1 MKRTDKKGFTIV
13 ELVIVIAVIAILAAV
28 LIPNISKLVRKANE
42 SSDLSLVRNLNTALS
57 LETKDYATAHEA
69 FEAVKE
75 AGYDLTKIEAKAD
88 KNKILY
94 DSENQCFAYLKD
106 GKLEYY
112 PNSAKTPVTSD
123 NYYKLWAVCN
133 NAGDIDTQFSVYWNG
148 GNTNETLKV
157 EDVGFDAG
165 DCFVA
170 GVEYT
175 GTKQQTVTIRTNS
188 GETNLTVNNDNAT
201 VNHYGSAG
209 IVAVISV
216 DASHSY
222 HEFGSV
228 NELTATKGH
237 IVFETGSLILSV
249 KKAESA
255 DVTFT
260 SNGTVINANGIE
272 NITPA
277 TTFDISTLDQ
287 LCAFRDYVNA
297 GVDFSSL
304 PIEIKA
310 DIDMSSIS
318 WSPIGTGEHPFN
330 GVIHG
335 NGHTLKGLTNGSIIS
350 TKDSFTTT
358 TTKTYGAAYGFIAIA
373 GSITG
378 ENCVLEITDL
388 NLSDVS
394 IKMGQY
400 GNCVG
405 ALIGYAPSTADFS
418 DTEKFNNSNGK
429 AVENI
434 TVKNVTV
441 SGEVEGRATIGG
453 VAGKLYNP
461 GSVVFE
467 DCSNHADVT
476 ATDLKAGGVIGYI
489 FGKER
494 LKENETYKAINIT
507 LKNLKNT
514 GKVSANKDKIGGIVS
529 YMNTFCVADNE
540 STNLPETHILVE
552 NCVNTGDITGG
563 AECAG
568 VGGILYSFQGYKT
581 GYNKTSSETTVTVK
595 GCSNTGTL
603 TNGKN
608 ANGVKVTPEST
619 DFKTQVNVNN

>member
-69 FEAVKE
+69 FETVKE

-112 PNSAKTPVTSD
+112 PNSAKTPLTSD

-157 EDVGFDAG
+157 EGVGFDAG
-165 DCFVA
+165 DYFVA

-188 GETNLTVNNDNAT
+188 GETSLTVDNGNAT

-209 IVAVISV
+209 TVKVISV

-272 NITPA
+272 NITSA
-277 TTFDISTLDQ
+277 TTFDISTLNQ

-297 GVDFSSL
+297 GFDFSNL

-310 DIDMSSIS
+310 DIDMSNTKWI
-318 WSPIGTGEHPFN
+318 PIGTLQNPFH
-330 GVIHG
+330 GTIHG
-335 NGHTLKGLTNGSIIS
+335 NNYTIKGLTPDVAAVTSEDFSFTTSSVKSTGSAFGLIGIVANGSIEV
-350 TKDSFTTT
+350 D
-358 TTKTYGAAYGFIAIA
+358 
-373 GSITG
+373 
-378 ENCVLEITDL
+378 NL
-388 NLSDVS
+388 NFSDVN
-394 IKMGQY
+394 IDLTQGQSW
-400 GNCVG
+400 
-405 ALIGYAPSTADFS
+405 A
-418 DTEKFNNSNGK
+418 
-429 AVENI
+429 
-434 TVKNVTV
+434 
-441 SGEVEGRATIGG
+441 R
-453 VAGKLYNP
+453 
-461 GSVVFE
+461 
-467 DCSNHADVT
+467 
-476 ATDLKAGGVIGYI
+476 
-489 FGKER
+489 
-494 LKENETYKAINIT
+494 
-507 LKNLKNT
+507 
-514 GKVSANKDKIGGIVS
+514 
-529 YMNTFCVADNE
+529 
-540 STNLPETHILVE
+540 
-552 NCVNTGDITGG
+552 
-563 AECAG
+563 
-568 VGGILYSFQGYKT
+568 
-581 GYNKTSSETTVTVK
+581 
-595 GCSNTGTL
+595 
-603 TNGKN
+603 
-608 ANGVKVTPEST
+608 
-619 DFKTQVNVNN
+619 

>member
-69 FEAVKE
+69 FETVKE

-157 EDVGFDAG
+157 EGVGFDAG
-165 DCFVA
+165 DYFVA

-188 GETNLTVNNDNAT
+188 GETNLTVNNGNAT

-209 IVAVISV
+209 TVKVISV

-228 NELTATKGH
+228 KELEVTKGH
-237 IVFETGSLILSV
+237 IVLEKGSLIYDL
-249 KKAESA
+249 KKATTEA
-255 DVTFT
+255 GATFV
-260 SNGTVINANGIE
+260 SSGTVIKNSANAAGVTEAKVFEIDSLE
-272 NITPA
+272 R
-277 TTFDISTLDQ
+277 
-287 LCAFRDYVNA
+287 LCALRDYVNA
-297 GVDFSSL
+297 GMDFSGL
-304 PIEIKA
+304 PIEITA

-350 TKDSFTTT
+350 TEDSFTTT

-418 DTEKFNNSNGK
+418 DTEKFIIPMEK
-429 AVENI
+429 PW
-434 TVKNVTV
+434 
-441 SGEVEGRATIGG
+441 R
-453 VAGKLYNP
+453 
-461 GSVVFE
+461 
-467 DCSNHADVT
+467 
-476 ATDLKAGGVIGYI
+476 
-489 FGKER
+489 
-494 LKENETYKAINIT
+494 
-507 LKNLKNT
+507 
-514 GKVSANKDKIGGIVS
+514 
-529 YMNTFCVADNE
+529 
-540 STNLPETHILVE
+540 
-552 NCVNTGDITGG
+552 
-563 AECAG
+563 
-568 VGGILYSFQGYKT
+568 
-581 GYNKTSSETTVTVK
+581 TSR
-595 GCSNTGTL
+595 
-603 TNGKN
+603 
-608 ANGVKVTPEST
+608 
-619 DFKTQVNVNN
+619 